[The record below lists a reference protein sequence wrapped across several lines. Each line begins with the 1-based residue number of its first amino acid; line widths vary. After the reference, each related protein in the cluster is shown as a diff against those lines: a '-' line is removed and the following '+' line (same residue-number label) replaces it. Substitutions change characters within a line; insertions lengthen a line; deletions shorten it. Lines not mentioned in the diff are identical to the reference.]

1 MLSKVRPWMAIATGT
16 SWAAL
21 TLYLLWLC
29 TNAAVFIGDY
39 SFLRLMAGPGYLV
52 AEQLKTLPPNNGRR
66 VSSRCKHAFSTR

>member
-1 MLSKVRPWMAIATGT
+1 MLSKVRPWMAIAAGT

-21 TLYLLWLC
+21 TFYLLWLC

-52 AEQLKTLPPNNGRR
+52 AEQLKALPAEQREARIESLQARFQYP
-66 VSSRCKHAFSTR
+66 